1 MFQVR
6 DLFCRRHKTVICSK
20 CFGTNHKDCGQNVTG
35 DVILLAREARGRLQ
49 HWASKLQSCNTNIDQ
64 EIKAIEQERD
74 SNISKIN
81 QEYDDLEMHFREQRR
96 EFINQA
102 RSQADRDIA
111 QLQESQGH
119 SRDDWEVRAH
129 EQVVRR
135 LASAPDLSLLAMTS
149 DLEERLSDLD
159 LDMNSSNPPRK
170 NVTVVVKEDIRE
182 KIKKL
187 SLILM
192 SLDTNA
198 ESDTSY
204 STPTSRMSA
213 STPPSAITTPTSS
226 TLASS
231 SLTTPTARV
240 IPPVSQAVQVKVYIL
255 YPNQCLLKFDLRK
268 FI

>member
-20 CFGTNHKDCGQNVTG
+20 CFGTNHKECGQNVTG
-35 DVILLAREARGRLQ
+35 DVIPLAREARSRLQ

-64 EIKAIEQERD
+64 QIKAIEQERD
-74 SNISKIN
+74 SNIAKIN
-81 QEYDDLEMHFREQRR
+81 QEYDDIDKHFREQRR

-111 QLQESQGH
+111 QLQESQQGG

-159 LDMNSSNPPRK
+159 LDMDSSNPPRK
-170 NVTVVVKEDIRE
+170 NVTVLVKEDIKE
-182 KIKKL
+182 KIKEL
-187 SLILM
+187 SLTLM
-192 SLDTNA
+192 SFANNS
-198 ESDTSY
+198 ESF
-204 STPTSRMSA
+204 SRVL
-213 STPPSAITTPTSS
+213 PSP
-226 TLASS
+226 
-231 SLTTPTARV
+231 
-240 IPPVSQAVQVKVYIL
+240 SQAVQIKVG
-255 YPNQCLLKFDLRK
+255 
-268 FI
+268 